1 MYCTFIKR
9 RDNWRGILYL
19 HTEENLNF
27 SADRQYGI
35 LRVMLYKPLMY
46 IYLNVYIY
54 KTELCNNRKIRVG
67 ECVALL

>member
-9 RDNWRGILYL
+9 WDNWRGILYL

-46 IYLNVYIY
+46 IYLIY
-54 KTELCNNRKIRVG
+54 TKLSYVITGKLELVSMWHSFDT
-67 ECVALL
+67 